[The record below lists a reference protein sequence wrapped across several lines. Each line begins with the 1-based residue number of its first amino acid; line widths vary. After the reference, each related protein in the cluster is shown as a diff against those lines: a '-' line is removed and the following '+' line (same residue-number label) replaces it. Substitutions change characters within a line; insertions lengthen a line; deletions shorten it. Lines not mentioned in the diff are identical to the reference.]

1 MQWFRCVVLVL
12 AAVGCGKVSS
22 KPNPDAPGGGS
33 DAPVNPNGTLTLAKA
48 SQWVPQSGQKTLDF
62 TVARGA
68 DTPAGAL
75 TVHVS
80 GLPAGVTAADV
91 SVAASATGGTLTFSA
106 DTSSTL
112 GSSTGVNVEL
122 QAGSQTLDTKP
133 FTVKVSGA
141 PGTLDTTFG
150 TGGRVVFP
158 LPDPVVAATTGNGL
172 TRAVVQYP
180 ASAGTDAGKFLIAA
194 ELDTTGT
201 ATTTRKLAVIR
212 LNADGTTDSSFG
224 TAGYALIDGSPAN
237 AFLPVSIAL
246 DSQQRIVV
254 MAYRVDSAGS
264 ACIPFVARLTT
275 TGGNDTGFTVYNSGV
290 PGGYCGTPR
299 SVVVLPGDKIEV
311 VGTWNNPDQSQ
322 RPLLLQLN
330 SDGTPDNA
338 AFAGPSDAVRL
349 PNPDVDKMSFLLFS
363 QMLLDSAG
371 RYVIAGSKCEGGWNA
386 AYTACESVVG
396 RVTAGGAWDT
406 TFGTAGA
413 GNLGYSAL
421 TFGTTA
427 NGNIQG
433 FNASVLDA
441 SGNIVSVGNDENYA
455 HGTVARFLGTTGA
468 IDTTFGTSGR
478 ISPVLVAGGT
488 VQEIDDVQI
497 DADGNVLGIGYANAG
512 GSLVAVTRYSSAG
525 VLDTTYGTGGVGTAV
540 SSGLGPHGL
549 LQADGR
555 LLVMGAYPRGS
566 AGTDVAVWRFW
577 P

>member
-1 MQWFRCVVLVL
+1 M
-12 AAVGCGKVSS
+12 
-22 KPNPDAPGGGS
+22 
-33 DAPVNPNGTLTLAKA
+33 NPNGTLTLAKA
-48 SQWVPQSGQKTLDF
+48 SQWVPQNGQKTLAF

-68 DTPAGAL
+68 DTPTGAL
-75 TVHVS
+75 AVHVS

-91 SVAASATGGTLTFSA
+91 PVDASATGGTLTFSA
-106 DTSSTL
+106 DTSAVL
-112 GSSTGVNVEL
+112 GSSTGVDVEL
-122 QAGSQTLDTKP
+122 VAGSQMLDTKP

-158 LPDPVVAATTGNGL
+158 LPDPVVAATTGNGY

-180 ASAGTDAGKFLIAA
+180 ASAGADAGKFLVAA
-194 ELDTTGT
+194 ELETTGT
-201 ATTTRKLAVIR
+201 ASTTRKIAVVRLA
-212 LNADGTTDSSFG
+212 ADGTPDTSFG
-224 TAGYALIDGSPAN
+224 TAGYALVDGSPATQ
-237 AFLPVSIAL
+237 FSPVSIAL
-246 DSQQRIVV
+246 DSQLRIVV
-254 MAYRVDSAGS
+254 MAYRIDSAGS

-275 TGGNDTGFTVYNSGV
+275 TGTLDGGFTVYNSGV

-330 SDGTPDNA
+330 SDGTPDNS

-349 PNPDVDKMSFLLFS
+349 PNPDTDKMSFLLFG

-371 RYVIAGSKCEGGWNA
+371 HYVVTGSKCDGGWNA
-386 AYTACESVVG
+386 AYAACESAVG
-396 RVTAGGAWDT
+396 RVTAAGAWDT
-406 TFGTAGA
+406 TFGSAGA

-421 TFGTTA
+421 TFGTTS

-433 FNASVLDA
+433 FNASIFDA

-455 HGTVARFLGTTGA
+455 HGTLARFVGTTGA

-478 ISPVLVAGGT
+478 ISPVLVAGGS

-497 DADGNVLGIGYANAG
+497 DEDGNVLGIGYANAG
-512 GSLVAVTRYSSAG
+512 GPLIAVTRYSSAG

-540 SSGLGPHGL
+540 TSALGPHGL

-566 AGTDVAVWRFW
+566 AGNDVAIWRFW